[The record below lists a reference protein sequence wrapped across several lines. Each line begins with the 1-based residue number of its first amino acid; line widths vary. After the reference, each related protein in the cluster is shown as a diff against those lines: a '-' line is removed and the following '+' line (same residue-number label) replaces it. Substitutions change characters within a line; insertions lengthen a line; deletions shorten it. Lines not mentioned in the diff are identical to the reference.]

1 MVVQAVPVRPFPH
14 PQGLQYEA
22 MRRHGPVQRTGSLSN
37 GRLFERSVFAFRFV
51 PAYVSCVRTAS
62 FMHRPRTCPCSCRG
76 ERNRRTPVPV
86 CTRKPSPS
94 ALRAVLTMGQSC
106 PQVRFRGAAIVRTI
120 ANTIV
125 TGDGKLLHFRF
136 NYPLNSMP
144 ALVRSC
150 VCVCVCVCL
159 SLFAFASVAEVVRLS
174 DACGCL
180 RRSLSCVICCVHR

>member
-1 MVVQAVPVRPFPH
+1 M
-14 PQGLQYEA
+14 
-22 MRRHGPVQRTGSLSN
+22 
-37 GRLFERSVFAFRFV
+37 FAFRFV
-51 PAYVSCVRTAS
+51 PTYVSRLRTAS

-86 CTRKPSPS
+86 CTRKPSPF

-136 NYPLNSMP
+136 KLSVELCACCAR
-144 ALVRSC
+144 ALVR
-150 VCVCVCVCL
+150 VCVCV
-159 SLFAFASVAEVVRLS
+159 
-174 DACGCL
+174 
-180 RRSLSCVICCVHR
+180 